1 MGADLKDY
9 LTGEERR
16 QMDALLAK
24 AEERMKEK
32 GEDGCCNGQLLLMA
46 CQCKCNKCKQ
56 MMQKEEEK
64 EMFEEEV
71 RKIFASICTFCK
83 GHDLC
88 QEYCVEELP
97 FP

>member
-32 GEDGCCNGQLLLMA
+32 DQL
-46 CQCKCNKCKQ
+46 
-56 MMQKEEEK
+56 
-64 EMFEEEV
+64 
-71 RKIFASICTFCK
+71 
-83 GHDLC
+83 
-88 QEYCVEELP
+88 
-97 FP
+97 

>member
-1 MGADLKDY
+1 MGQNLNDY

-32 GEDGCCNGQLLLMA
+32 GEEGCSGQLLLMA
-46 CQCKCNKCKQ
+46 CQCKCKQ

>member
-1 MGADLKDY
+1 
-9 LTGEERR
+9 
-16 QMDALLAK
+16 MDALLAK

-32 GEDGCCNGQLLLMA
+32 GEEGCSGQLLLMA